1 MVGTALYGCGK
12 SGEHRDEAA
21 VVSRA
26 IDQLREAKNEDK
38 APRLAALRATPCS
51 QPDTCGVRDRCALAY
66 ATHQE
71 GLGAL
76 SEARRTADPSVQA
89 TSITRAEQ
97 LLATAK
103 AQMTQCVD
111 SQGELIRAHKLGDLK

>member
-1 MVGTALYGCGK
+1 ML
-12 SGEHRDEAA
+12 
-21 VVSRA
+21 SRA

-38 APRLAALRATPCS
+38 APKLEALRATACS

-66 ATHQE
+66 TTHQA
-71 GLGAL
+71 GLDAL
-76 SEARRTADPSVQA
+76 SEARRAADPTLQA
-89 TSITRAEQ
+89 ASITRAEQ
-97 LLATAK
+97 LLATSK